1 MVLSATKE
9 EIDMKVIDINSRGQY
24 PANVLSNLWANSFI
38 MDGVCFGSIEG
49 FLQGLR
55 EKDPEKQL
63 VLFSKSGIEA
73 KRLGHAINI
82 KDQTLYWKGQPF
94 NRHSD
99 YYRNLYTRAYLKCFA
114 QNELFQK
121 ALAVSIGSKLSH
133 SIGKS
138 DPFDT
143 ILTEQEFIFAL
154 NYVRSKFEVYLKEMV

>member
-1 MVLSATKE
+1 M
-9 EIDMKVIDINSRGQY
+9 IDINSRGQW

-38 MDGVCFGSIEG
+38 MDDVVFGSIEG

-55 EKDPEKQL
+55 EKDPAKQL
-63 VLFSKSGIEA
+63 ILFSKSGIDA
-73 KRLGHAINI
+73 KRSGRAIPI
-82 KDQTLYWKGQPF
+82 KDQTLYWKGKPF
-94 NRHSD
+94 SRHSD
-99 YYRNLYTRAYLKCFA
+99 CYRSLYTRAYLKCFA

-121 ALAVSIGSKLSH
+121 ALAATIGKTLTH

-154 NYVRSKFEVYLKEMV
+154 NYVRSKFELYLKEML